1 MANENKLVLGTVQ
14 FGMDYGI
21 NNSRGQVSES
31 EVFKILA
38 YASDSGIQTLD
49 TAHTYGNS
57 EEIIGKFI
65 KRSGKS
71 FKIISKVPKPEAGKN
86 IVSYPEESLKNLNSI
101 KLYAYLFHNFD
112 SYKENPQ
119 LLEQLQE
126 LKRLSK
132 VEKIGFS
139 LYYPK
144 ELDYLLENKIDF
156 DIVQVPYSIFD
167 QRFENSFEQLKNL
180 GKEVHVRS
188 VFLQGLVFKN
198 PDMLENQ
205 FLDIKSE
212 LAKLIE
218 LSEQSQVSISGLCLN
233 FVSLNKNI
241 DKIVIGVDSLKNLQ
255 ENILDLSQTDTVSK
269 YYDELKMLRVDDEQ
283 IILPTNWK
291 KK

>member
-21 NNSRGQVSES
+21 NNSVGQVSES

-38 YASDSGIQTLD
+38 YASDSGIDMLD

-65 KRSGKS
+65 KRSSKT

-86 IVSYPEESLKNLNSI
+86 IASYLKESLKNLNST

-119 LLEQLQE
+119 LLEQLQQ
-126 LKRLSK
+126 LKRSSK

-139 LYYPK
+139 LYYPM

-167 QRFENSFEQLKNL
+167 QRFESRLEQLKKL

-198 PDMLENQ
+198 LEELAPE
-205 FLDIKSE
+205 FFGIKSQ
-212 LAKLIE
+212 LKKLIE
-218 LSEQSQVSISGLCLN
+218 ISKLSKVRIAGLCLN
-233 FVSLNKNI
+233 FAALNKNI
-241 DKIVIGVDSLKNLQ
+241 DRIVIGVDSLANLE
-255 ENILDLSQTDTVSK
+255 ENILDLTQGSKASK
-269 YYDELKMLRVDDEQ
+269 YYNDLKTLLIDDEQ